1 MLSAEFDSD
10 HCLFSE
16 NNIFF
21 YSDNNITNNVCNAQK
36 GKQEKNIAFEMLLMS
51 YAVSWLTFKWCV
63 LVFVA
68 CNTL

>member
-1 MLSAEFDSD
+1 MILADCASE

-16 NNIFF
+16 YNSFQILI
-21 YSDNNITNNVCNAQK
+21 ITDNVCNAQK
-36 GKQEKNIAFEMLLMS
+36 EKQAKNIAFEMLLMS

-68 CNTL
+68 CDTL